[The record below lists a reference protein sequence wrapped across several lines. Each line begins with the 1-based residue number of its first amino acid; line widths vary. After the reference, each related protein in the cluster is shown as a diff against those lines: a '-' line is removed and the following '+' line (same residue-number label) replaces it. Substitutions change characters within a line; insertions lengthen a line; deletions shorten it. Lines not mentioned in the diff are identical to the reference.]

1 MRKLQQHREKFLLLG
16 GRFVL
21 TYIDT
26 LRNMTTP
33 ENGCK
38 KNSISKILFPGSS
51 QADMAPIFRNK
62 VQQDSF
68 FFLFFTISRQKLIP
82 MVQGTARII
91 AFFCQLFILFFFFL
105 PLFPPALAPAY
116 ASSAFPLYK
125 AITPN
130 VAFWEKV
137 YGTYTSRQGI
147 LHDKNDLAIIY
158 GAVDLVDW
166 NTPGAARIN
175 KHLIRLAREH
185 YKDILDELA
194 SGEKP
199 ETRAEKRI
207 AALFSHKD
215 KKRRG
220 YKKARDNIRLQIGQK
235 DRFLQGVIRSGAYM
249 PTIRAVFRKKKL
261 PIELAYLPHVESSF
275 NPRARSKVGAVG
287 LWQFTRATGR
297 NYMMINSLVDERYD
311 PYVSS
316 LAAAALLKKNHAQ
329 LGSWPLALTA
339 YNYGRAGMVRALKKQ
354 KTYVNIFNNHQTGL
368 FKFASKNF
376 YSEFLAAMR
385 VARRLEKNPAI
396 KKDRPRVNFLVRLR
410 GFTDFEQLRRY
421 FRISRDRLIRLN
433 PALRKPVLEGKKFIP
448 KGYRLRLPDTR
459 KNRQRAKKMGRRL
472 YHVRQIRDVVYIVR
486 RGDTISAISRKTGIS
501 RHRLIQA
508 NHLNRRAAIRVG
520 QHLILP
526 GKKHSART
534 GRTVILKD
542 RAKYRP

>member
-1 MRKLQQHREKFLLLG
+1 MPPAVIHIFIRLLL
-16 GRFVL
+16 L
-21 TYIDT
+21 TA
-26 LRNMTTP
+26 LLP
-33 ENGCK
+33 CAA
-38 KNSISKILFPGSS
+38 
-51 QADMAPIFRNK
+51 QAAAGPR
-62 VQQDSF
+62 
-68 FFLFFTISRQKLIP
+68 
-82 MVQGTARII
+82 
-91 AFFCQLFILFFFFL
+91 
-105 PLFPPALAPAY
+105 
-116 ASSAFPLYK
+116 FPLYPVI
-125 AITPN
+125 APN
-130 VAFWEKV
+130 VHFWEKV

-147 LHDKNDLAIIY
+147 LHDKDNLEIIY
-158 GAVDLVDW
+158 TVVDLVDW
-166 NTPGAARIN
+166 HTPGAAKIN
-175 KHLIRLAREH
+175 KQLVKLARMR
-185 YKDILDELA
+185 YKKILAALA
-194 SGEKP
+194 GGKKP
-199 ETRAEKRI
+199 KTAEERRI
-207 AALFSHKD
+207 AARF
-215 KKRRG
+215 KRSRHTT
-220 YKKARDNIRLQIGQK
+220 YRKARDNIRLQIGQK
-235 DRFLQGVIRSGAYM
+235 DRFLAGVIRSGAYM

-396 KKDRPRVNFLVRLR
+396 KKDRPRVNFLVHLR